1 MAAQTLIYQ
10 IDLSS
15 NNFEGSIPAHL
26 FSMPGLQFLDLHD
39 NRLNGAIPELL
50 VWNDILLFL
59 SIHDNSITG
68 QLPITIAKMRA
79 LLHLDGR

>member
-1 MAAQTLIYQ
+1 
-10 IDLSS
+10 
-15 NNFEGSIPAHL
+15 
-26 FSMPGLQFLDLHD
+26 LQFLDLHG

-68 QLPITIAKMRA
+68 QLPITIANMRA